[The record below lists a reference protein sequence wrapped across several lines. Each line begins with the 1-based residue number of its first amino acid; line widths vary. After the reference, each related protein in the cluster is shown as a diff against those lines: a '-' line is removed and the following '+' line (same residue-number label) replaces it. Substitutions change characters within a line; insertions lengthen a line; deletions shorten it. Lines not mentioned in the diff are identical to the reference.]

1 MSRQSTLP
9 TERFHFFAYSSDL
22 DWLRKRF
29 GNEAPSS
36 NQYGVG
42 PAIREIVHS
51 AVNKARAKERRQ
63 IDETLT
69 MQQMEQKDAFDTD
82 N

>member
-22 DWLRKRF
+22 EWLRKRF

-51 AVNKARAKERRQ
+51 AVNKARARERRA
-63 IDETLT
+63 IDEAI
-69 MQQMEQKDAFDTD
+69 QRQDKEQEYATD
-82 N
+82 SSD